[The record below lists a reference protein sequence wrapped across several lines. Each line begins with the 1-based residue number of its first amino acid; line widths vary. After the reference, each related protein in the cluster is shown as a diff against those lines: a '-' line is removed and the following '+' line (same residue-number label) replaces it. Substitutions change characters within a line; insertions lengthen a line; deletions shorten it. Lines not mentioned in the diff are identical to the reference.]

1 MLPIVRRP
9 CKEDC
14 TALAERG
21 FKCLRFSSADIMTNI
36 DGVLETI
43 LTSLARLPDRW
54 PGHTTPDPSSE
65 EEGS

>member
-1 MLPIVRRP
+1 
-9 CKEDC
+9 
-14 TALAERG
+14 
-21 FKCLRFSSADIMTNI
+21 MTNI